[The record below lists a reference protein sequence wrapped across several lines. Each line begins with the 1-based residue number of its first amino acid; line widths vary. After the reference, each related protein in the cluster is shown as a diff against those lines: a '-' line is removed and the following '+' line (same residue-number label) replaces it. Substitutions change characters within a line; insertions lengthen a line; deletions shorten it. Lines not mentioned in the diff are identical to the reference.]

1 MCCDPPENNNYE
13 LCSPC
18 YQLPVYLAL
27 ENIGAAADKINR
39 EENDVVKLQR
49 IHSSLSLVKH
59 QTPNKC
65 TVQNKYSDVKFSSK
79 IVNVVQKKS
88 FN

>member
-1 MCCDPPENNNYE
+1 MCCDTPENNDYE

-18 YQLPVYLAL
+18 YQLPAYLAL

-59 QTPNKC
+59 QINA
-65 TVQNKYSDVKFSSK
+65 VYSLKYIYSTMFYNINMFMV
-79 IVNVVQKKS
+79 IYHTHT
-88 FN
+88 